1 MALAPTAVRNRRRV
15 NLEPIAGTLHYSRAL
30 VDNLVSLIQAVQK
43 GWLGLRELPIAER
56 SQRGK
61 LRKAREG
68 KVMAGHRV
76 KYSFKLNTSCDG
88 LLVDEEK
95 MRVVRRIF
103 RMAGDPLDEISRAS
117 RVRMRRVALKG
128 DWWRKD
134 SGPLLGF
141 RGEDES
147 PVALLQ
153 RGTSAYTLVD
163 PSGGTRQTVTGE
175 TASDL
180 APFGYTFY
188 APFPDR
194 PLGAWDLLKYSLRDL
209 RGDLLRVLLM
219 GAAAGLLGALV
230 PIVTKQIVDIAIPQ
244 AEGGLAVA
252 LSLGL
257 VVAAISAM
265 LFEVARQ
272 FAVLRI
278 ETKLDSGLQAA
289 VWDRLLSLPTPF
301 FRDYS
306 AGDLAVRAM
315 GINTIRQMVTGAT
328 ISSLLSGVF
337 SVFSLAVIFY
347 YSAELGLI
355 AALMAVIIIGVTAAG
370 GYV

>member
-1 MALAPTAVRNRRRV
+1 M
-15 NLEPIAGTLHYSRAL
+15 
-30 VDNLVSLIQAVQK
+30 
-43 GWLGLRELPIAER
+43 
-56 SQRGK
+56 
-61 LRKAREG
+61 
-68 KVMAGHRV
+68 
-76 KYSFKLNTSCDG
+76 
-88 LLVDEEK
+88 
-95 MRVVRRIF
+95 
-103 RMAGDPLDEISRAS
+103 
-117 RVRMRRVALKG
+117 
-128 DWWRKD
+128 
-134 SGPLLGF
+134 
-141 RGEDES
+141 
-147 PVALLQ
+147 LQ
-153 RGTSAYTLVD
+153 RGTSAYIVD
-163 PSGGTRQTVTGE
+163 PSDGTRQKVTGE
-175 TASDL
+175 TARIWHRSAYL
-180 APFGYTFY
+180 H

-252 LSLGL
+252 LALGL

-289 VWDRLLSLPTPF
+289 VWDRLLSLPPLLP
-301 FRDYS
+301 RLLS
-306 AGDLAVRAM
+306 RDLAVRAM
-315 GINTIRQMVTGAT
+315 GINTIRQMVAGAT

-347 YSAELGLI
+347 YSVELGLI
-355 AALMAVIIIGVTAAG
+355 AALMAVIISGVTAAG
-370 GYV
+370 GYVQLRYQRRETEMLGKVSSLVLQLLTGIAKLRVAGAEMRAFAVWSGSTRFRRPTPSRPSRPQTPSSSSTPSPVWSIW